1 MTEQAHV
8 WTPLK
13 KNSPPSVHWQRIEN
27 TAGTGAP
34 DLTGAHDGVEVWI
47 ENKIYDGNKLHFRP
61 TQPGW
66 LFKHRRTGARVFVL
80 ARKKKTFY
88 LYDAARVFQLVAEGI
103 KTPAIVTLEP
113 PWDWSA
119 LLAAIFGHKVA

>member
-34 DLTGAHDGVEVWI
+34 
-47 ENKIYDGNKLHFRP
+47 
-61 TQPGW
+61 